1 MLTGVRVRAAGGGPA
16 DCARELLAGL
26 GATVAADG
34 DADVVVAAD
43 GAAAMG
49 PQGDAIAV
57 CCSPF
62 GVDGPRAGWHGGERI
77 AQAAGGLV
85 WPNGVPAAPP
95 LPFPGALATR
105 AAGLHAALGAVLA
118 LHARHRGRRGRRVDV
133 SLQESAAALLE
144 QHGGA
149 WFDAGRLAVRQGSR
163 HPGGTFQVARC
174 RDGWALL
181 THVGDWDALRE
192 WLRADGMAG
201 DLAAPRWNDL
211 ETRCREADH
220 VFAVLAAWA
229 ATRRL
234 DELVTGAQLRRLP
247 FAPVQSFAACAAA
260 LGRVPGP
267 EVLAA
272 ELRPPRIAARGAAP
286 PPAAG
291 SGAPLH
297 GIRVLD
303 LTWVVAGPLAT
314 RVLADFGAD
323 VLHIERP
330 DVAARRRPGTIGDA
344 NLHRG
349 KRHRALDLQRAA
361 DRATLRALIGEA
373 DVLVDNFS
381 RRVLPNLGFDD
392 DALVALNP
400 RLVIAHLRGCP
411 ASGPYADWTTY
422 GPTLHALSGLTAA
435 MAAPDGTP
443 AGPGFACA
451 DTLSAWAA
459 ALAIAAALWRQ
470 ATTGAGA
477 CLEIVQLEVLAL
489 LLAPLLRGDAPAAPG
504 TLYRCADDPRAPHPE
519 RWCLIDE
526 TTPAWRQVTATLDRP
541 PAAWLR
547 ATRAEAAVDRLQS
560 AGVPAALV
568 ATIADLA
575 ADPQLRHRGWWPA
588 DGVVPRLLGGA
599 RDGRR

>member
-1 MLTGVRVRAAGGGPA
+1 MLRGLRVRAPGGAPA
-16 DCARELLAGL
+16 DFALELLAGL
-26 GATVAADG
+26 GATVAG
-34 DADVVVAAD
+34 DAGADIVLAAD
-43 GAAAMG
+43 A
-49 PQGDAIAV
+49 GDTHAPGEAIV
-57 CCSPF
+57 VSCTPF
-62 GVDGPRAGWHGGERI
+62 GADGPRTGWRGGERI
-77 AQAAGGLV
+77 AQAAGGIV
-85 WPNGVPAAPP
+85 WPNGVPGAPP

-118 LHARHRGRRGRRVDV
+118 LHARRRGGRRLRVDI

-144 QHGGA
+144 QRGGE
-149 WFDAGRLAVRQGSR
+149 WFDAGRLIPRQGSR
-163 HPGGTFQVARC
+163 HPSGTFQVARC

-211 ETRCREADH
+211 ETRCREAEH
-220 VFAVLAAWA
+220 VFAVLADWA
-229 ATRRL
+229 AAQRVA
-234 DELVTGAQLRRLP
+234 DLVAAAQLRRLP
-247 FAPVQSFAACAAA
+247 FAPVQSFAECAAA
-260 LGRVPGP
+260 LGHVPGP
-267 EVLAA
+267 DVLAR
-272 ELRPPRIAARGAAP
+272 ELLPPRADVRGSAP
-286 PPAAG
+286 RPADG
-291 SGAPLH
+291 SGAPLG

-330 DVAARRRPGTIGDA
+330 DVAARRRPGTVADA

-349 KRHRALDLQRAA
+349 KRHRTLDLRHAA
-361 DRATLRALIGEA
+361 DRATLRTLIADA

-392 DALVALNP
+392 EALLAINP

-411 ASGPYADWTTY
+411 ASGPYTDWTAY

-459 ALAIAAALWRQ
+459 ALSIAAALWRR
-470 ATTGAGA
+470 ATTGVGA

-489 LLAPLLRGDAPAAPG
+489 LLAPLLRGDAPTEPG
-504 TLYRCADDPRAPHPE
+504 ALYRCADDPRAPHPE
-519 RWCLIDE
+519 RWCLIDD
-526 TTPAWRQVTATLDRP
+526 TTPAWMRFTTTLDQP
-541 PAAWLR
+541 SAAWLR
-547 ATRAEAAVDRLQS
+547 TTRAEDAVEFLQA
-560 AGVPAALV
+560 AGVGAALV

-575 ADPQLRHRGWWPA
+575 ADPQLRHRGWWPG
-588 DGVVPRLLGGA
+588 DGVVPRLRVGEGA
-599 RDGRR
+599 APSA